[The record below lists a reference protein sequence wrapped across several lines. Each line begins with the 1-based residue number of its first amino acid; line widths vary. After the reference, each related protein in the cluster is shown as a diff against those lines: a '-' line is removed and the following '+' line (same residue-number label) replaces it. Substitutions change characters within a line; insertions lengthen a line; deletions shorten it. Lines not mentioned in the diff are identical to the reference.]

1 MKQIFSLILLTFS
14 INSYSQFAKG
24 NLLIEGSGNFTSGNS
39 TTDFSTG
46 SNNTSNSNS
55 FRLTPEVKYFLKDNF
70 AITGGLNYN
79 SSISSSTSNNSSS
92 ESKAKSIG
100 LFCGFQRIDMLS
112 DKIGMSFGMSANLT
126 TPLGL
131 KEEDLKSSSLS
142 LSLANIGVIYK
153 LNTKF
158 AIEGSGNLAS
168 LNYSHS
174 KRKSSISNYKSNSF
188 SFGFGLPSFGLGL
201 LYVLK

>member
-1 MKQIFSLILLTFS
+1 MKQLLTQILIS
-14 INSYSQFAKG
+14 LATNSFSQFTKG
-24 NLLIEGSGNFTSGNS
+24 SLMIEGSGNFTSGNS

-55 FRLTPEVKYFLKDNF
+55 FRLTPEVKYFLRDNF

-100 LFCGFQRIDMLS
+100 LFGGVQRIDMLTE
-112 DKIGMSFGMSANLT
+112 KFGMSFGMNLSIS

-131 KEEDLKSSSLS
+131 KEEDLKTKNLS
-142 LSLANIGVIYK
+142 LGLANIGIIYK
-153 LNTKF
+153 LNNKF
-158 AIEGSGNLAS
+158 ALEGSGNLAS
-168 LNYSHS
+168 LSYSRGS
-174 KRKSSISNYKSNSF
+174 RTSTVSDYKTSNISI
-188 SFGFGLPSFGLGL
+188 GFGLPSFGLGL
-201 LYVLK
+201 LYLLR